1 MNSIS
6 NYFNTYVA
14 IFILFQINVRNT
26 INEAIAWWQSNT
38 KQHSHLI
45 DGLLLLS
52 FVSHFLSL
60 ISLIKVYHHHFLQQ
74 LKRHIF
80 WYLHYERKY
89 CLGIIIV
96 AATAVISRRVFL
108 WKISQSIGG
117 TVNTLRND
125 TPLMWKPWYL
135 QKMIRI
141 KLAWRN
147 LQFISNVLLYIHF
160 LFCFNQSMLIG
171 HINHL

>member
-1 MNSIS
+1 MQRSIS
-6 NYFNTYVA
+6 NYINTYGTIVL
-14 IFILFQINVRNT
+14 LFWINVRNT
-26 INEAIAWWQSNT
+26 VNEAIAWWQSNT

-45 DGLLLLS
+45 DGLFLLS
-52 FVSHFLSL
+52 FVEPFSIVYIIDQS
-60 ISLIKVYHHHFLQQ
+60 ISSSFFATTETAHILVSPLWKKVLP
-74 LKRHIF
+74 
-80 WYLHYERKY
+80 WYNNCCRS
-89 CLGIIIV
+89 
-96 AATAVISRRVFL
+96 TAVISRRVFL

-160 LFCFNQSMLIG
+160 VFCFNQST
-171 HINHL
+171 

>member
-1 MNSIS
+1 MVTIKYKTTQSSYWWHVAFIYCVPFSIAYIIDQSIS
-6 NYFNTYVA
+6 SSFFATTETAY
-14 IFILFQINVRNT
+14 IL
-26 INEAIAWWQSNT
+26 
-38 KQHSHLI
+38 
-45 DGLLLLS
+45 
-52 FVSHFLSL
+52 VSPLWK
-60 ISLIKVYHHHFLQQ
+60 KVLP
-74 LKRHIF
+74 
-80 WYLHYERKY
+80 WYNNCCRS
-89 CLGIIIV
+89 
-96 AATAVISRRVFL
+96 TAVISRRVFL

-160 LFCFNQSMLIG
+160 VFCFDQSILIG
-171 HINHL
+171 HINHPFYRNIISNFK